1 MVKLLLKLSKFEFQL
16 KEKIQAIVTKKNKMW
31 SKDRDEIVKD
41 MHEVAEFFNGNRDW
55 GGFYEDEVLAQ
66 WCESISVAVS
76 EFEYKNTQKVGRKIQ
91 KMIEALED
99 LQLQHNIIEDN
110 ALIFDK
116 INKTMN
122 NMMHMI
128 RIMGIKKEVLAQ
140 IQIISDF
147 SYAWIAMERYLPSLS
162 GVIQEN
168 PQTVLMLRTVFLKMA
183 TVMDKPLKNLS
194 DAGNADFDSVAQ
206 YYSSQLCDYVQ
217 RVLYIIPVKIFEELD
232 GISQIMSQEL
242 TEFEVKISKD
252 LLRDNTHRQTRIHL
266 AKKTH
271 EITLLTEGMLKLDK
285 TLMGVI
291 ELEPKGVLL
300 VGLRKELCRKL
311 AEILHTEFQF
321 QQKPSQASN

>member
-1 MVKLLLKLSKFEFQL
+1 
-16 KEKIQAIVTKKNKMW
+16 
-31 SKDRDEIVKD
+31 
-41 MHEVAEFFNGNRDW
+41 
-55 GGFYEDEVLAQ
+55 
-66 WCESISVAVS
+66 
-76 EFEYKNTQKVGRKIQ
+76 
-91 KMIEALED
+91 MIEALED

-232 GISQIMSQEL
+232 GISRIMSQEL

>member
-1 MVKLLLKLSKFEFQL
+1 
-16 KEKIQAIVTKKNKMW
+16 
-31 SKDRDEIVKD
+31 
-41 MHEVAEFFNGNRDW
+41 
-55 GGFYEDEVLAQ
+55 
-66 WCESISVAVS
+66 
-76 EFEYKNTQKVGRKIQ
+76 
-91 KMIEALED
+91 
-99 LQLQHNIIEDN
+99 
-110 ALIFDK
+110 
-116 INKTMN
+116 
-122 NMMHMI
+122 
-128 RIMGIKKEVLAQ
+128 
-140 IQIISDF
+140 
-147 SYAWIAMERYLPSLS
+147 
-162 GVIQEN
+162 
-168 PQTVLMLRTVFLKMA
+168 MLRTVFLKMA

-321 QQKPSQASN
+321 